1 MKTQVN
7 LQMTLTK
14 EETIGLQAIF
24 VNRADIIN
32 GVGIEI
38 DVLWKQY
45 GYSNPA
51 VLTKTM
57 LLTTKQRMN
66 RDSK

>member
-24 VNRADIIN
+24 VKRADILN

-38 DVLWKQY
+38 DVLWK
-45 GYSNPA
+45 
-51 VLTKTM
+51 
-57 LLTTKQRMN
+57 
-66 RDSK
+66 

>member
-24 VNRADIIN
+24 VKRADILNDI
-32 GVGIEI
+32 GIETGYH
-38 DVLWKQY
+38 WK
-45 GYSNPA
+45 
-51 VLTKTM
+51 K
-57 LLTTKQRMN
+57 
-66 RDSK
+66 